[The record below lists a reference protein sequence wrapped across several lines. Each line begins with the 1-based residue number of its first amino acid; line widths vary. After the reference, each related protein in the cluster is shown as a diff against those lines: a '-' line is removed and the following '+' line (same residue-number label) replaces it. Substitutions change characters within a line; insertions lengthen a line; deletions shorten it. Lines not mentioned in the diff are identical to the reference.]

1 MAGDRAIHEQL
12 GLIKR
17 QSQLAQLVHVLGRI
31 LQEDSELGRRLEQVI
46 RELALGGS
54 VHDRGD
60 VLKIQIR
67 VVKEGAR
74 APLVC
79 RDIFEMLL
87 AEDTCMTIIAGR
99 FRTPFENWIVND
111 CVPDW
116 RDNH

>member
-17 QSQLAQLVHVLGRI
+17 QSQLAQLVHILGRI

-46 RELALGGS
+46 RELTLGGS
-54 VHDRGD
+54 VNNWGN

-67 VVKEGAR
+67 VVEEGAR
-74 APLVC
+74 APLIC

-99 FRTPFENWIVND
+99 F
-111 CVPDW
+111 
-116 RDNH
+116 